1 MNLSASRSPEL
12 LYYYKCLAHIKDNS
26 IKIPVLQDYEKAGLT
41 VSAIKEV
48 AQSWEC
54 QEWSQDNP
62 EDKQLYSSAFCGMLW
77 ATDSHLIEIGTC
89 WDVPWWSSAWLPLP
103 WKHCGGGG
111 MKGILKKVK
120 YCNISNYAT
129 GDRSVQGKL
138 SLASEDSM
146 IFDENSYLTLILSMS
161 IDPV

>member
-1 MNLSASRSPEL
+1 
-12 LYYYKCLAHIKDNS
+12 
-26 IKIPVLQDYEKAGLT
+26 
-41 VSAIKEV
+41 
-48 AQSWEC
+48 
-54 QEWSQDNP
+54 
-62 EDKQLYSSAFCGMLW
+62 
-77 ATDSHLIEIGTC
+77 
-89 WDVPWWSSAWLPLP
+89 
-103 WKHCGGGG
+103 